1 MLLLLLL
8 LLHWLRQAPAWE
20 QKSRSFLG
28 EVVYAE
34 NTEVEANKTD
44 ARIID
49 K

>member
-1 MLLLLLL
+1 MRNKRAEGF
-8 LLHWLRQAPAWE
+8 WDEA
-20 QKSRSFLG
+20 
-28 EVVYAE
+28 VYAE